1 VEQPN
6 TKNELDESGLKE
18 VQKELTKTKDA
29 IEPALKIDKDRKYI
43 SYLSGAFVKSNFG
56 LVVALIISVSGN
68 FYLAHKAT
76 NIKPEYFAS
85 DNGRIFPL
93 IPLSEPYQK
102 PAGVVQYARD
112 TLNSTFTLDFLNWR
126 SQLEA
131 VRGRYTTPG
140 FKSIVD
146 SLQTSGMLA
155 SVRDRRMNMTI
166 SAGTG
171 VLTKEG
177 VENGRYIWIIEVP
190 IEIKLAGQTTEL
202 PAQKFTAIIRVERI
216 PTLDS
221 IEGIGVAQIV
231 TKPK

>member
-1 VEQPN
+1 MERPN
-6 TKNELDESGLKE
+6 AKNELEESGLKE
-18 VQKELTKTKDA
+18 VQKELTKTQDA
-29 IEPALKIDKDRKYI
+29 IEPALQINKDRKYI
-43 SYLSGAFVKSNFG
+43 SYLSSSVVKTNFG
-56 LVVALIISVSGN
+56 LVIALIISVSGN
-68 FYLAHKAT
+68 VYLGYKV
-76 NIKPEYFAS
+76 NEKEREYFAS

-93 IPLSEPYQK
+93 IPLSSPYQK
-102 PAGVVQYARD
+102 PAGVIQYARD
-112 TLNSTFTLDFLNWR
+112 TLNQTFTLDFLNWR
-126 SQLEA
+126 TQLEA
-131 VRGRYTTPG
+131 VRGHYTVPG
-140 FKSIVD
+140 FKSIVE

-155 SVRDRRMNMTI
+155 NVRDKRMNMTI
-166 SAGTG
+166 SSGTG

-221 IEGIGVAQIV
+221 IEGIGVAQVV

>member
-1 VEQPN
+1 MEQPN
-6 TKNELDESGLKE
+6 TKNELEESGLKE
-18 VQKELTKTKDA
+18 VQKGLKKTKDA
-29 IEPALKIDKDRKYI
+29 MEPALQIDKDRKYI
-43 SYLSGAFVKSNFG
+43 SYLSGSFVKSNLG
-56 LVVALIISVSGN
+56 LVIALIISLSING
-68 FYLAHKAT
+68 YLAHEVNQVKR
-76 NIKPEYFAS
+76 EYFAS

-126 SQLEA
+126 SQLES
-131 VRGRYTTPG
+131 VRGRYTTQG
-140 FKSIVD
+140 FKSIVE
-146 SLQTSGMLA
+146 SLQSSGMLA
-155 SVRDRRMNMTI
+155 SVRDKRMNMTI

-221 IEGIGVAQIV
+221 IEGIGVGQIV
-231 TKPK
+231 TRPK

>member
-1 VEQPN
+1 MQQ
-6 TKNELDESGLKE
+6 NEDTGLKD
-18 VQKELTKTKDA
+18 VQAKLTKTQDA
-29 IEPALKIDKDRKYI
+29 FDPALNIGKERKYI

-56 LVVALIISVSGN
+56 LVIALIISISGN
-68 FYLAHKAT
+68 VYLGYEASNTKR
-76 NIKPEYFAS
+76 EYFAS

-102 PAGVVQYARD
+102 PASVIQYARD

-126 SQLEA
+126 SQLEG
-131 VRGRYTTPG
+131 VRSRYTVGG

-146 SLQTSGMLA
+146 SLQKSGLLNN
-155 SVRDRRMNMTI
+155 VRDKRMNMTI
-166 SAGTG
+166 SSGTG

-177 VENGRYIWIIEVP
+177 VENGRYVWIVEVP

-221 IEGIGVAQIV
+221 IEGIGVAQTI
-231 TKPK
+231 TKPM

>member
-1 VEQPN
+1 MSDNKEQQN
-6 TKNELDESGLKE
+6 QDTGLKE
-18 VQKELTKTKDA
+18 VAASLKKTANAFD
-29 IEPALKIDKDRKYI
+29 PALKIDQERKQI
-43 SYLSGAFVKSNFG
+43 SHLASSFVKATFG
-56 LVVALIISVSGN
+56 LIIALILSLAANG
-68 FYLAHKAT
+68 YLAWVAT
-76 NIKPEYFAS
+76 HIDREYFAS

-93 IPLSEPYQK
+93 VPLSQPYQK
-102 PAGVVQYARD
+102 AASVIQYARD
-112 TLNSTFTLDFLNWR
+112 TVNQTFTLDFLNWR
-126 SQLEA
+126 EQLEG
-131 VRGRYTTPG
+131 VRARYTAPG

-146 SLQTSGMLA
+146 SLQASGMLGT
-155 SVRDRRMNMTI
+155 VRDKRMNMSIT
-166 SAGTG
+166 AGTG

-177 VENGRYIWIIEVP
+177 IENGIYIWIVEVP